1 MTDQNVATDPAYQ
14 PRSIAESFLQNVV
27 ILDDHVI
34 MSKQGDE
41 NRDPPP
47 STTVRRPD
55 YQEYPERLAASD
67 KGTGSRR
74 SDVPL
79 TADTVI
85 DAFAD
90 LGMVCAVLRVANDPA
105 VPERTV
111 RAAVRADMVVLDWQI
126 HESAGDIALDVL
138 RRILAD
144 DQSSHRLRLI
154 AIYTGEPDLGGI
166 FRRVEKVIDS
176 FYEGDKL
183 VSDSSSRITKGPVRV
198 VILAKRGTVRDH
210 NPMPLPREVAETELP
225 QTLVDEFG
233 EMTSG
238 LLRTVALAGITTI
251 RENAHRVLA
260 RFDQTLDAAYLGH
273 RILLPHP
280 PDAEDHL
287 VAALGSELVSI
298 LDEDQPGAHADIDA
312 IEHWLNG
319 SGAPDVSEP
328 RVFASADVTKECLQ
342 LLLRGID
349 APDTNYIKD
358 GKKTLKTR
366 GTELFTDCSAA
377 ATRSNGNFAALLSLK
392 TRYPGQRLRLTIG
405 TVVYSEERDNHQYL
419 LCLQPKCDS
428 VRLGPASG
436 FPFLPLATV
445 EDDKRAMSYHLVVK
459 NQNGEWGERLG
470 IIPKPSELIV
480 RSFEAG
486 PNPPGEVLAAEDGR
500 REFYFEDVAGT
511 RYRWVAEMK
520 EEHAFRVA
528 GAVASA
534 LTRPGP
540 NDAEWLRRAS
550 RRPQ

>member
-1 MTDQNVATDPAYQ
+1 MTDHNVVSDPTN
-14 PRSIAESFLQNVV
+14 RLRTIAESFLQNVV
-27 ILDDHVI
+27 ILDDLVI
-34 MSKQGDE
+34 MSEQGDE

-47 STTVRRPD
+47 STTLRPPD
-55 YQEYPERLAASD
+55 YPELPAAND
-67 KGTGSRR
+67 KGKGSRR

-79 TADTVI
+79 TADIVI

-126 HESAGDIALDVL
+126 HESAGDKALDVL
-138 RRILAD
+138 RRILED
-144 DQSSHRLRLI
+144 DQSNHRLRLI
-154 AIYTGEPDLGGI
+154 AIYTGEPDLGEI
-166 FRRVEKVIDS
+166 CRRVEEVINN
-176 FYEGDKL
+176 FYEGDEL
-183 VSDSSSRITKGPVRV
+183 VVDSPSRITKGPVRV
-198 VILAKRGTVRDH
+198 VILAKQGTVRDH
-210 NPMPLPREVAETELP
+210 SPMPLPQEVAEIELP

-233 EMTSG
+233 EMTNG
-238 LLRTVALAGITTI
+238 LLRTVALAGVTTI

-287 VAALGSELVSI
+287 VAALGSELISI
-298 LDEDQPGAHADIDA
+298 LDEDRPGAHADIDA
-312 IEHWLNG
+312 IEYWLNG
-319 SGAPDVSEP
+319 SGAPDVSDP
-328 RVFASADVTKECLQ
+328 RIFASADVTKECLQ

-349 APDTNYIKD
+349 AVDTNYIKD

-366 GTELFTDCSAA
+366 GTELFTDCPAA
-377 ATRSNGNFAALLSLK
+377 ATRSNGNFAALLSSK
-392 TRYPGQRLRLTIG
+392 TRYPGQRPRLTVG
-405 TVVYSEERDNHQYL
+405 TVAYSEEHDNHQYL

-428 VRLGPASG
+428 VRLGAASG
-436 FPFLPLATV
+436 FPFLPLAIV
-445 EDDKRAMSYHLVVK
+445 KDDERALSYHLAVEIHK
-459 NQNGEWGERLG
+459 GEWETLG

-480 RSFEAG
+480 CSFEAG
-486 PNPPGEVLAAEDGR
+486 PNPPGEVLAAEDERG
-500 REFYFEDVAGT
+500 EFYFEDVVGT

-550 RRPQ
+550 RQ